1 VESEEEREL
10 PSEEDEDDSF
20 TYGVA
25 RLKKNE
31 AKRRKIKS
39 KVGQGR
45 GKSDRE
51 KPSKKERSEPPELDY
66 VDYVYA
72 GSSKNKVELKI
83 FNPELHIE
91 NYELK
96 LRYEKELEEV
106 YTQFGRRFARVEEP
120 PMVTKWKYLLRQVE
134 EAGKDFASER
144 EERLKLKRKIAKF
157 SQSTCSRL

>member
-1 VESEEEREL
+1 MAENGLPQRHRRTNPKRKREEIYCYDEEFERNEDSAQESEEEREL

-25 RLKKNE
+25 RLKKTD

-39 KVGQGR
+39 KIATNRKVER
-45 GKSDRE
+45 DR
-51 KPSKKERSEPPELDY
+51 PGKKERAEPPELDY

-91 NYELK
+91 NY
-96 LRYEKELEEV
+96 
-106 YTQFGRRFARVEEP
+106 
-120 PMVTKWKYLLRQVE
+120 
-134 EAGKDFASER
+134 
-144 EERLKLKRKIAKF
+144 
-157 SQSTCSRL
+157 